1 MLKITVIAMGN
12 KMPDWVAAA
21 TLEYSKRLQES
32 SSTTLIEL
40 PLQKRTKSSDLP
52 RIITKETEQMIAAI
66 PHGAHVI
73 ALDIGGKT
81 FSSEDLAIHVDKL
94 KNHHSHWCFLLGGP
108 EGMDKTA
115 LAKTHEKWSL
125 SPLTLTHPLARIVL
139 LEALYR
145 SFCILNN
152 HPYHK

>member
-12 KMPDWVAAA
+12 KMPDWVVSA

-40 PLQKRTKSSDLP
+40 PLQKRSKSSDLP
-52 RIITKETEQMIAAI
+52 RIISKETEQLIAAI
-66 PHGAHVI
+66 PNGAHVI
-73 ALDIGGKT
+73 ALEIGGKT
-81 FSSEDLAIHVDKL
+81 FSSEQLASHVDKL
-94 KNHHSHWCFLLGGP
+94 KNYNSHWCFLLGGP
-108 EGMDKTA
+108 EGLSAAA

-145 SFCILNN
+145 SFCILSN